1 MYFEVYQ
8 TFYECMLSVM
18 FKDFA
23 IYILINVL
31 INVQITK
38 DTSLRSKINLLQQ
51 TEQKPIYMYQYTKDR
66 K

>member
-8 TFYECMLSVM
+8 TFYECMLSVT

-38 DTSLRSKINLLQQ
+38 DTSLRSNINLLQQ
-51 TEQKPIYMYQYTKDR
+51 TEANIPIYQRQKVIRD
-66 K
+66 